1 MSLVDRA
8 LMLAHDDHGNKPT
21 LNGKVVGI
29 YFRCSSTRTR
39 TAFSVGA
46 MKLGARIISYGPS
59 DLQLVTG
66 ETIQDTA
73 RVLANYLNAL
83 VVRTNESIEEMKA
96 MTMQNDMAI
105 INALSELEHPTQSIA
120 DLVTIKEIF
129 GRLNDIHVLYLGEGN
144 NTAAA
149 LALATAQIKGMR
161 LTLLTPE
168 GYGLPESIMSKA
180 AALAAQS
187 GTFISQ
193 QHDLDELPRDVDAVY
208 TARWQTMGVPKSD
221 PDRQKKFAPYKV
233 TTDLMRRVSKSP
245 RTVFLHDLPAVR
257 NVDVDDEVLDGPQ
270 SHAFR
275 QAYHKMTSAMA
286 VLEWSMAV
294 KV

>member
-233 TTDLMRRVSKSP
+233 TMDLMRRVSKSP